1 LLLSVFEFDMG
12 ASGVE
17 NKSSRSTDSS
27 VWEMRGGDLDGIS
40 RISINGSWE
49 SSSSSSSS
57 SLLNDNRDDDDNISS
72 CSCSCSGSCSCSRSC
87 SDIDG
92 VEIDEVSD
100 DERSTRLG
108 ESIWKVYFYRLSFI

>member
-1 LLLSVFEFDMG
+1 LLLLSVFEFDMG
-12 ASGVE
+12 TSGVE
-17 NKSSRSTDSS
+17 NKSSRSTDCS

-57 SLLNDNRDDDDNISS
+57 SLLNDNRDDNDKISS
-72 CSCSCSGSCSCSRSC
+72 CSCSWSGSRSC

-92 VEIDEVSD
+92 VEIDEVID

-108 ESIWKVYFYRLSFI
+108 ESIWKVCFYRLSFI

>member
-1 LLLSVFEFDMG
+1 MLLSVFEFDMG

-17 NKSSRSTDSS
+17 NKSSRSTDCS

-57 SLLNDNRDDDDNISS
+57 SSSLLNDNRDDDDNISS
-72 CSCSCSGSCSCSRSC
+72 CSISWSGSRSC

-92 VEIDEVSD
+92 VEIDEVID